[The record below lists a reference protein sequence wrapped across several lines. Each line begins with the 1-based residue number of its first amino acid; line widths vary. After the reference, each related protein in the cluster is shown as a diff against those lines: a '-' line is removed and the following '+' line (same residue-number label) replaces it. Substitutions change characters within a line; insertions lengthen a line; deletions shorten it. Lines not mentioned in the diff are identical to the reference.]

1 MVKKSAFLFLVT
13 LVAFS
18 LSLVV
23 RAEESS
29 EVELKVTG
37 MT

>member
-1 MVKKSAFLFLVT
+1 MIKSVFLFLVT
-13 LVAFS
+13 LMAFS

-23 RAEESS
+23 RAEEPK
-29 EVELKVTG
+29 EVELKVSG